1 MHRSRLVLACIAV
14 HCVLPADRPTRSTGA
29 QVGTAARRSPPV
41 ALRYVAN
48 AGVLLTISGADILI
62 DAPIRDGIP
71 PYATSSVA
79 ERERL
84 EKARA
89 PYDRVAAILITHWHE
104 DHFDARAVAAHLAA
118 NARAVLISAPDVVD
132 RVRAVAPA
140 LELARLR
147 AVLPAPGT
155 SDLVRLGPLPI
166 RVLRIRHNPTRR
178 LPEQHVGF
186 LVGEPT
192 AVLHTGDADPAADN
206 FALLCNLPP
215 VDRRSCRSG
224 SCRATTTG
232 GLSARPWRRAA
243 LPPFTCRH
251 RMRSRCDMRSRRH
264 AGPWFSSPSRAPQLP
279 SSLSRRVAAR
289 LLPQLTWSPSS
300 A

>member
-1 MHRSRLVLACIAV
+1 MMALHRSRLVLACV
-14 HCVLPADRPTRSTGA
+14 PVLFLLPSNRPTASTDA
-29 QVGTAARRSPPV
+29 QVGTEARRPPPV

-48 AGVLLTISGADILI
+48 AGVLLTISGVDILI

-71 PYATSSVA
+71 PYATSSVG
-79 ERERL
+79 ERETL
-84 EKARA
+84 EQARS

-118 NARAVLISAPDVVD
+118 NARAVLISAPDVVE

-140 LELARLR
+140 LDSARLR

-178 LPEQHVGF
+178 LPEQHLGF

-192 AVLHTGDADPAADN
+192 AVLHTGDADPAPDN
-206 FALLCNLPP
+206 FTLLRDLPQVDLALVPFWFVQSEDNWRFVRTALAPRRIAALHLPP
-215 VDRRSCRSG
+215 SDAQSV
-224 SCRATTTG
+224 
-232 GLSARPWRRAA
+232 
-243 LPPFTCRH
+243 
-251 RMRSRCDMRSRRH
+251 
-264 AGPWFSSPSRAPQLP
+264 
-279 SSLSRRVAAR
+279 RRVFEAAR
-289 LLPQLTWSPSS
+289 RPAVLLAEPGTAVDLEPQ
-300 A
+300 

>member
-1 MHRSRLVLACIAV
+1 MMAWHRSRLVLACIAV
-14 HCVLPADRPTRSTGA
+14 HCVLPADRPTHSTGA
-29 QVGTAARRSPPV
+29 QVGPDARRSPPI

-48 AGVLLTISGADILI
+48 AGVLLTKSGVDILI

-71 PYATSSVA
+71 PYATSGVA
-79 ERERL
+79 EREKL
-84 EKARA
+84 EQARS

-118 NARAVLISAPDVVD
+118 NGNAVLISSPEVVD

-140 LELARLR
+140 LESARLR

-186 LVGEPT
+186 LVGEPS
-192 AVLHTGDADPAADN
+192 AVLHTGDADLAPDN
-206 FALLCNLPP
+206 FALLRNLPP
-215 VDRRSCRSG
+215 VDLAIVPFWFVQGESNWRFVRTALAPRR
-224 SCRATTTG
+224 T
-232 GLSARPWRRAA
+232 AA
-243 LPPFTCRH
+243 LHLPPA
-251 RMRSRCDMRSRRH
+251 DAEPVRH
-264 AGPWFSSPSRAPQLP
+264 ALEVARRPVVLLAEPGTAVALEPQ
-279 SSLSRRVAAR
+279 
-289 LLPQLTWSPSS
+289 
-300 A
+300 